1 MKKLAIITLT
11 AGLLF
16 FTPFLT
22 PTAQADGP
30 APPPPDHGATGNQ
43 EGGGAPIGGGLFI
56 LMGLGAG
63 YGVKKIYDVRKKKAS
78 EDI

>member
-30 APPPPDHGATGNQ
+30 APPPPDHGTTGNTS
-43 EGGGAPIGGGLFI
+43 GATAPIGGGLFI
-56 LMGLGAG
+56 LLGLGAG
-63 YGVKKIYDVRKKKAS
+63 YGAKKIYDVKKKKAA
-78 EDI
+78 EEK